1 VPQILVLI
9 GDGQVIA
16 SAAICATVTL
26 KEQVFV
32 EQRLV
37 AVQVTAV
44 APRPNVL
51 PLDGVQ
57 PVSVPPLTMG
67 LA

>member
-1 VPQILVLI
+1 MLVLT

-16 SAAICATVTL
+16 SAAICATLTL
-26 KEQVFV
+26 NEQVLV

-37 AVQVTAV
+37 AVQVTAI
-44 APRPNVL
+44 APKPNVL

-57 PVSVPPLTMG
+57 PVNMPPLTVG

>member
-1 VPQILVLI
+1 MLVLMD
-9 GDGQVIA
+9 DGQVIA
-16 SAAICATVTL
+16 SAAICATLTL
-26 KEQVFV
+26 NEQVFV

-44 APRPNVL
+44 APKPNVL
-51 PLDGVQ
+51 PLEGVQ
-57 PVSVPPLTMG
+57 PVDMPPLTVG